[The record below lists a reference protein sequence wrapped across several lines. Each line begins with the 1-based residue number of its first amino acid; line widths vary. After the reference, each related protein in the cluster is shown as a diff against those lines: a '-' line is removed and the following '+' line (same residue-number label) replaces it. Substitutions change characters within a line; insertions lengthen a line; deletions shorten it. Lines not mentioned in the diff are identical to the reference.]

1 MQLPGVLFSVSLF
14 AAATPM
20 APGAGPAGFG
30 GQGQVAISSD
40 FEISF
45 TRLADADVSTLKLAP
60 AADYFFAPNLSFGG
74 QAQIIYVSAPGGTT
88 TDLGVGP
95 RIGYLVPLTEAFS
108 IFLRGGLSLRHVSF
122 GPQMGA
128 GTDYNL
134 LSIFGYVP
142 FLFHPVPH
150 FFIGIGPSLFANVAG
165 GNAAQRD
172 VELGIQSTVG
182 GWFDW

>member
-45 TRLADADVSTLKLAP
+45 TRLAHADVSTLKLAP
-60 AADYFFAPNLSFGG
+60 AVDDLVAPNLSFGG

-95 RIGYLVPLTEAFS
+95 RIGYLVPL
-108 IFLRGGLSLRHVSF
+108 
-122 GPQMGA
+122 
-128 GTDYNL
+128 
-134 LSIFGYVP
+134 
-142 FLFHPVPH
+142 
-150 FFIGIGPSLFANVAG
+150 
-165 GNAAQRD
+165 
-172 VELGIQSTVG
+172 
-182 GWFDW
+182 